1 MTMFRRSVGDV
12 LNIEEMRTRAQWL
25 PRAVF
30 DAIDGGA
37 SDEITLRA
45 NRTAFEK
52 LWLRPRALAD
62 VSKRDL
68 STTALGT
75 KISMPLMLAPCG
87 FGRMANSQAELAV
100 ARAAGQAG
108 TVFAI
113 SGSASY
119 SPEDIAKV
127 ATGPLWY
134 QMYLPGDRESTQ
146 ALLDRVERAGYG
158 VLCVT
163 IDTPVTPK
171 RERDYRNKLVM
182 PLQFSPSLLMTGMS
196 NPAWAKD
203 FLMGRVGDRGAAG
216 HIFGGVRT
224 AYWNFA
230 KTVRNVRP
238 VTFADV
244 RWLREHW
251 KGKLVIKGVMRGDEC
266 PEMVEVGVDGIVV
279 SNHGGRNLDCV
290 RATIDILPEVL
301 SAVGGRVEVFVDG
314 GIRRGT
320 DVVKAIA
327 LGAQAC
333 LIGRPYLFGLAAGG
347 EAGVA
352 RVIEIFRNEIEHT
365 MAMAGCA
372 TVGDIDSSLVT
383 HPVAAAGGTSPAA
396 REAIPALS

>member
-1 MTMFRRSVGDV
+1 MFRRNVNDV
-12 LNIEEMRTRAQWL
+12 LNIEEMRKRAQWL

-45 NRTAFEK
+45 NHTAYER

-62 VSKRDL
+62 VSKRNL
-68 STTALGT
+68 STTALGQP
-75 KISMPLMLAPCG
+75 ISMPLMLAPCG

-100 ARAAGQAG
+100 ARAAGRAG
-108 TVFAI
+108 TLFAL

-119 SPEDIAKV
+119 SPEDVAKV
-127 ATGPLWY
+127 ATGPRWY
-134 QMYLPGDRESTQ
+134 QLYLPADRAETLSI
-146 ALLDRVERAGYG
+146 LERIERVGYE

-196 NPAWAKD
+196 NPVWAKD
-203 FLMGRVGDRGAAG
+203 FLLGNVGDRGAAG
-216 HIFGGVRT
+216 HLFGGVRT

-230 KTVRNVRP
+230 KTLRDVRP

-244 RWLREHW
+244 RWLRDHW

-266 PEMVEVGVDGIVV
+266 GEMVDAGVDGIVV

-290 RATIDILPEVL
+290 RATIDILPEVVA
-301 SAVGGRVEVFVDG
+301 AVSGRAEVFVDG

-320 DVVKAIA
+320 DVIKAIA

-347 EAGVA
+347 EAGVT

-372 TVGDIDSSLVT
+372 TVKDIDASLVT
-383 HPVAAAGGTSPAA
+383 SSAHELGAAGKPA
-396 REAIPALS
+396 REAIPALR

>member
-1 MTMFRRSVGDV
+1 
-12 LNIEEMRTRAQWL
+12 
-25 PRAVF
+25 
-30 DAIDGGA
+30 
-37 SDEITLRA
+37 
-45 NRTAFEK
+45 
-52 LWLRPRALAD
+52 
-62 VSKRDL
+62 VSKRNL
-68 STTALGT
+68 STTALGQP
-75 KISMPLMLAPCG
+75 ISMPLMLAPCG

-100 ARAAGQAG
+100 ARAAGRAG
-108 TVFAI
+108 TLFAL

-119 SPEDIAKV
+119 SPEDVAKV
-127 ATGPLWY
+127 ATGPRWY
-134 QMYLPGDRESTQ
+134 QLYLPADRAETLSI
-146 ALLDRVERAGYG
+146 LERIERVGYE

-182 PLQFSPSLLMTGMS
+182 PLQFSPSLLLTGMS
-196 NPAWAKD
+196 NPVWAKD
-203 FLMGRVGDRGAAG
+203 FLLGNVGDRGAAG
-216 HIFGGVRT
+216 HLFGGVRT

-230 KTVRNVRP
+230 KTLRDVRP

-251 KGKLVIKGVMRGDEC
+251 KGKLIIKGVMRGDEC
-266 PEMVEVGVDGIVV
+266 GEMVDAGVDGIVV

-290 RATIDILPEVL
+290 RATIDILPEVVA
-301 SAVGGRVEVFVDG
+301 AVGGRVEVFVDG

-320 DVVKAIA
+320 DVIKAIA

-347 EAGVA
+347 EAGVT

-372 TVGDIDSSLVT
+372 TVKDIDASLVT
-383 HPVAAAGGTSPAA
+383 SSAHELGSAGKPS
-396 REAIPALS
+396 REAIPALN